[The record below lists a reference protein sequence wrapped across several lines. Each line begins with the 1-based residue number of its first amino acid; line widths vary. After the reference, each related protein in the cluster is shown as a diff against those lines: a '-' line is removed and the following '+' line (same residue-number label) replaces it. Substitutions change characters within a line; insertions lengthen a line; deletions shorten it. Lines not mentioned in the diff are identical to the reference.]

1 MSMTI
6 YRAVPDVVSGAH
18 VEEKHLSMNGDLW
31 RDTLVDSL
39 TDGWHILDELAH
51 EDAEKMRAKPVDKV
65 TARV

>member
-6 YRAVPDVVSGAH
+6 YRAVPDVVEGAR
-18 VEEKHLSMNGDLW
+18 VESKHLGLNPVLW

-39 TDGWHILDELAH
+39 TDGWHILAELAH
-51 EDAEKMRAKPVDKV
+51 EDAEKMKANVIDKV